1 MTLTGPEHYA
11 EGNRLL
17 AVVAERDATHDRMH
31 GELYQSDP
39 ANELLIGR
47 ARAHFEAAQTAALA
61 SALHPKSISWQT
73 ALGLLERKE
82 TP

>member
-1 MTLTGPEHYA
+1 VTGPEHYA

-17 AVVAERDATHDRMH
+17 AVAAERDATHDRMF
-31 GELYQSDP
+31 GEIYQSDP

-47 ARAHFEAAQTAALA
+47 ARAHFAAAQAAALA
-61 SALHPKSISWQT
+61 SALHPTSITWQT
-73 ALGLLERKE
+73 ALGLLEPKE